1 MLEAM
6 PCGCIA
12 FDDYGNIESVNEFLY
27 NLLEYDPNELI
38 DKNIEY
44 ILTISSRIFYQTQLY
59 PLIRLKGK
67 VDEIFLSL
75 KSKRG
80 THIPVML
87 YCKRNVS
94 DDKISNICVFVTVWE
109 REKHELEML
118 KANEMRQ
125 QTLLENE
132 TLNKLKEELE
142 LHQQQLDQQVSILTQ
157 RNQEYIQLNK
167 VLTHD
172 LQEPIRKISIFTD
185 RIVNHIKSIN
195 DPEVLNNFQ
204 KIQASVLQLRNLTSS
219 LQKFVY
225 TYTSEEKTSISFI
238 KDLIEEAQSDAII
251 ETGFDDFELKTG
263 EIPTFEGNI
272 VEIKLVF
279 MEILKNS
286 IQNRNINKR
295 LKIEIRAVL
304 IEENS
309 YLVSKGK
316 YRYTDHIKL
325 EISDNGN
332 GFDSQYNS
340 YIFGLFNKLNPLSE
354 GAGLGLALCKQ
365 IISNHYGTI
374 TINSEIEKGT
384 TVTIILPVQQP
395 VTN

>member
-1 MLEAM
+1 MLEPM

-12 FDDYGNIESVNEFLY
+12 FDDDGKIESVNEFLN

-38 DKNIEY
+38 DKNIEH

-80 THIPVML
+80 THIPMML
-87 YCKRNVS
+87 YCKRNVT
-94 DDKISNICVFVTVWE
+94 DDKISNLCVFVTVWE

-225 TYTSEEKTSISFI
+225 TYTSEEKTSISFT

-251 ETGFDDFELKTG
+251 ETGFDDFELKTE

-286 IQNRNINKR
+286 IQNRNAKKR

-374 TINSEIEKGT
+374 AINSEIEKGT
-384 TVTIILPVQQP
+384 MVIIILPVQQP